1 MTLKKYGFINIDYVK
16 LSALYIKCLDC
27 KKIGFNDD
35 DSVCIYCGSKNTLR
49 LTKNTHIDQMKLGKY
64 V

>member
-1 MTLKKYGFINIDYVK
+1 MKQQTLKKYGLLNIKDVK
-16 LSALYIKCLDC
+16 IPKNHIKCLDC

-49 LTKNTHIDQMKLGKY
+49 IKKIKEK
-64 V
+64 